1 MKQINTFLIILFI
14 SLLSSPSWSETMD
27 DLVERNG
34 LYYKQFT
41 DVPFTGNITGDEQV
55 SFKNGKREGAWVR
68 YFDNG
73 QLSDKGNFKNGY
85 KVGAWVG
92 YHDNGQLLFKGN
104 YKDGYKEGVWINYWE
119 DGTVRKKHTG
129 TFKNGKKISD

>member
-1 MKQINTFLIILFI
+1 
-14 SLLSSPSWSETMD
+14 MD

-73 QLSDKGNFKNGY
+73 QLSDKGNFKNG
-85 KVGAWVG
+85 KIEGAMVSYHKNGQLSGKGNFKNGKAEGVWVG
-92 YHDNGQLLFKGN
+92 Y
-104 YKDGYKEGVWINYWE
+104 YK
-119 DGTVRKKHTG
+119 DGTVRKKWTG
-129 TFKNGKKISD
+129 TFKNGEKISDWVGNKLIKGQRKDEF